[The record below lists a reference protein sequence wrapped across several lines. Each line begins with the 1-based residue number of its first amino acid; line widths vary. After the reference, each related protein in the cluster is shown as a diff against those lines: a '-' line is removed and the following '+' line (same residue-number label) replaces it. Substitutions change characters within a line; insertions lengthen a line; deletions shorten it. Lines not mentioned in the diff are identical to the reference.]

1 MTGAA
6 DHRFY
11 SDLAEWWP
19 LISPPEDYAEEAGYA
34 ARLLTSGSREVRE
47 VLELGS
53 GGGHNA
59 IHLREQYEM
68 TLVDLSPAM
77 LEMSRRLNPGCEH
90 LEGDMRTVRL
100 GRAFDAVFVHD
111 AVAYMTGEDDLR
123 QAVETAF
130 AHLRPGGV
138 AVFMPDHVAETFE
151 PSTDHGGHDAP
162 DGRGV
167 RYLEW
172 CWDPDPSD
180 TEVVTAFA
188 FLLRS
193 PDGSVDS
200 VHEVHRTGLFPEAT
214 WLGILAGGGF
224 RPEVLTEETT
234 EVRTPRRVF
243 VGHRGA

>member
-151 PSTDHGGHDAP
+151 PSTDHGGHDGP

-214 WLGILAGGGF
+214 WLGILADGGF